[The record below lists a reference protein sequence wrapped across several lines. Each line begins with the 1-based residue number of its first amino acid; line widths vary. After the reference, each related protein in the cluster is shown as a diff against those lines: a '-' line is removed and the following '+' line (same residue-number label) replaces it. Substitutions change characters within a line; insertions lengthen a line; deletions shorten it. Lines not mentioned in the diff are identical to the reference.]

1 MWNHVES
8 GDLMKRYIVL
18 AIQLAIDRLIGRVLT
33 LLPIKRWKKFV
44 WKHEISSEAER
55 GRRGSERQK
64 GEEREREKAVLCAT
78 WKSNYLVRSRKAE
91 IPKREET
98 FGNYPRKPNA
108 WPEFTGLPRS
118 FTMHPFFLPF
128 SSMASKARD
137 ILNRSNTCVR
147 RFVRKQRNLARHCYE
162 QRNIRRNTSEKLIR
176 LRMFVHT
183 WKNRT

>member
-1 MWNHVES
+1 
-8 GDLMKRYIVL
+8 MKRYIVL
-18 AIQLAIDRLIGRVLT
+18 AIQLVIDRSISRVLT

-44 WKHEISSEAER
+44 WKHKRSRVGRKEEGEEER
-55 GRRGSERQK
+55 DRRGK
-64 GEEREREKAVLCAT
+64 REREKTVLCAT

-128 SSMASKARD
+128 SSMASKARN

-162 QRNIRRNTSEKLIR
+162 QWNIRRNANEKLIR

>member
-18 AIQLAIDRLIGRVLT
+18 AIQLATDRLIGRVLT

-44 WKHEISSEAER
+44 WKHKRSRVER
-55 GRRGSERQK
+55 KEE
-64 GEEREREKAVLCAT
+64 GETGGGREREKAVLCAT

-137 ILNRSNTCVR
+137 ILNCSNTCVR
-147 RFVRKQRNLARHCYE
+147 RFVRKQRNLARRCYE
-162 QRNIRRNTSEKLIR
+162 QRNIRRNTNEKLIR